1 MNVSFDYPG
10 FLFVLALLPLL
21 WVFPFLAQP
30 GGIGQQ
36 EQQGMA
42 YSQQRRWGSI
52 VRWLFAGSYRP
63 LLALVLRMMLL
74 IALVLSLAGMRL
86 VRTVDNVT
94 VVFLI
99 DGSDS
104 VSPTQ
109 REWAMQYITEALALQ
124 NPDDRASV
132 VVFGKRA
139 LVERAPT
146 HLETL
151 RQLTSAP
158 IGNRTNIAEAIQL
171 GLALLPSDS
180 QKRLVLLSDGEE
192 NMGRAREA
200 ARLAAVRGVPL
211 DVVPLPE
218 ESGDDVLVGG
228 LDAPDQAHEGQSLTL
243 IARIHSTIATRG
255 QLQVFADGELVATQE
270 VDIPAG
276 PTALPLNVEGEEAG
290 FHRYEVHLEAQGDT
304 QAINNRA
311 AAFTMVQGPPR
322 ILVIAS
328 DADQAAPLRNVLT
341 AAGAQVEVVPPDRAP
356 AEQTRLKSYT
366 AVVLLNVLAHDV
378 PRAVKEALPIYVREQ
393 GGSLAMV
400 GGHESFGA
408 GGWRRSAIS
417 DVLPVKLERED
428 TLRRPDVG
436 LVLVIDRS
444 GSMSERAGPA
454 VTKLDLAKEAV
465 YQATLGLEHYD
476 QVGVIVFDTVADWV
490 LPVQKLPHLL
500 NIERALSQFTAD
512 GGTDIRSGIEPATQ
526 ALQTIDAKVR
536 HVILLTDGIASS
548 NYTDL
553 IDEMNANGVTITIV
567 SIGSGANPQLE
578 QIAQRGGGRYYEVT
592 ALEEI
597 PRIFLSETII
607 AAGRDIEEGAFLP
620 VVALPA
626 PIVRGLERIP
636 SLYGYN
642 VTRPRPA
649 ARTILTTPDGTPI
662 LAQWQYGLGS
672 SLAWTSDLKHQ
683 WARDWVSWDEFPT
696 FGRKLLDMML
706 PPEQTEGL
714 ELEAKTEGSQA
725 IFELTTRPSD
735 DATDPLR
742 GEPGP
747 PQIEARLLDPNEES
761 IPLQFE
767 QVGPGH
773 YRAVVDVDT
782 PGSYLAQVAVVGSNG
797 KAGSVS
803 SGLVVAYSPE
813 YRERT
818 INPTLLHNL
827 ATTTGGAST
836 PPASDLFTSP
846 GQTVG
851 TVRDVS
857 LPLLWLV
864 LLLVPLDI
872 AARRLLVRRRDLAA
886 LRDYVR
892 SRLRR
897 RSRTDT
903 ATPGER
909 DEHMARLFAAKERAR
924 KKQQE

>member
-10 FLFVLALLPLL
+10 FLFVLALLPFL
-21 WVFPFLAQP
+21 WVFTFLAQS
-30 GGIGQQ
+30 GIAQSRMGQ
-36 EQQGMA
+36 GR
-42 YSQQRRWGSI
+42 QRRWSEI
-52 VRWLFAGSYRP
+52 VRWLFDGSYRP
-63 LLALVLRMMLL
+63 LLALVLRMVLL
-74 IALVLSLAGMRL
+74 IALILSLAGMRL

-124 NPDDRASV
+124 HPDDRAAV

-146 HLETL
+146 HLETI
-151 RQLTSAP
+151 QQFASAP

-171 GLALLPSDS
+171 GLALLPSNS

-200 ARLAAVRGVPL
+200 ARLAAVRGVVL

-228 LDAPDQAHEGQSLTL
+228 LDAPDQAHEGQNLTL

-276 PTALPLNVEGEEAG
+276 PTTLPLNVEGEEAG
-290 FHRYEVHLEAQGDT
+290 FHRYEVRLEAQGDT

-322 ILVIAS
+322 ILIVAS
-328 DADQAAPLRNVLT
+328 DAEQAAPLRSVLT

-356 AEQTRLKSYT
+356 AEQTRLKPYT
-366 AVVLLNVLAHDV
+366 AIVLLNVLAHDV
-378 PRAVKEALPIYVREQ
+378 PRAVKEALPVYVREQ

-408 GGWRRSAIS
+408 GGWRRSVIA

-444 GSMSERAGPA
+444 GSMSERAGPG

-476 QVGVIVFDTVADWV
+476 QVGVIVFDTGADWV

-500 NIERALSQFTAD
+500 AIERSLSQFAAD
-512 GGTDIRSGIEPATQ
+512 GGTDIRSGIEPAAQ

-636 SLYGYN
+636 PLYGYN
-642 VTRPRPA
+642 VTRPRSA
-649 ARTILTTPDGTPI
+649 ARTILTTPDGAPL
-662 LAQWQYGLGS
+662 LAQWQYGLGN

-683 WARDWVSWDEFPT
+683 WARDWVSWEEFPA
-696 FGRKLLDMML
+696 FGSRLLDMML

-714 ELEAKTEGSQA
+714 ELEAQTEGSQA
-725 IFELTTRPSD
+725 IFELTTRSLDEPPD
-735 DATDPLR
+735 MEQ
-742 GEPGP
+742 GEHRA

-782 PGSYLAQVAVVGSNG
+782 PGSYLAQVAVVGSDG

-818 INPTLLHNL
+818 INPTLLHDL
-827 ATTTGGAST
+827 ATTTGGALS

-857 LPLLWLV
+857 LPLLWLA

-886 LRDYVR
+886 LRNYVR

-897 RSRTDT
+897 RSRPTT

-909 DEHMARLFAAKERAR
+909 DEHMARLFAAKERAK